1 MKKKFV
7 WVALLLCQAVA
18 VWGQGTMSIE
28 DCRRLALENN
38 KALKMADMQLKTA
51 QEKRKEA
58 FTKYLP
64 AIDASGLYLRNQKEI
79 NLLAEDAHLP
89 IYAFDGTTYQPNVVL
104 GADGV
109 PVVGADGNPVFKE
122 FALLPKD
129 AMSVDMRNVGVLQVG
144 LVQPVY
150 MGGKIRTYNQLA
162 GLSEQLAESGRAL
175 ELEQVIEETDGAYW
189 QIVSLVNRE
198 KLAGQY
204 VETLKRFARDVEA
217 LYENGMSTK
226 ADLLSVRVRLNQ
238 AEMAL
243 LRVQDGL
250 GLARMALNRLCGL
263 PLDTVF
269 TLQEED
275 LKQTVLPE
283 RMELEEVYANRP
295 EIHSLSL
302 AADIYRR
309 KERIARSEYLPS
321 VALTAN
327 YMAMTPSFFDGISNK
342 LDGMW
347 SVGIGVKAPIF
358 HWGASR
364 KSVRSARAET
374 ELMELKLE
382 EAKEMVELQVSQA
395 HFKVEEAMHKMK
407 VAESNLSRADE
418 NLRYANLGFEE
429 GTMPVLNVL
438 EAQTAW
444 LEAHTEG
451 IDARIEMKLCEVY
464 LKKAYGVLSK

>member
-1 MKKKFV
+1 MEKVSLNGVEIYPFTSEGQLLSFV
-7 WVALLLCQAVA
+7 DEHKGILVAINAEKILHATEQTRGIINRNIGYCDGAGAQ
-18 VWGQGTMSIE
+18 
-28 DCRRLALENN
+28 LAL
-38 KALKMADMQLKTA
+38 KQKGY
-51 QEKRKEA
+51 KEA
-58 FTKYLP
+58 CKVPGCELWLKIVARFSKEKTFYL
-64 AIDASGLYLRNQKEI
+64 
-79 NLLAEDAHLP
+79 
-89 IYAFDGTTYQPNVVL
+89 V
-104 GADGV
+104 
-109 PVVGADGNPVFKE
+109 
-122 FALLPKD
+122 
-129 AMSVDMRNVGVLQVG
+129 
-144 LVQPVY
+144 
-150 MGGKIRTYNQLA
+150 GGKP
-162 GLSEQLAESGRAL
+162 
-175 ELEQVIEETDGAYW
+175 QVIEETDGAYW

-269 TLQEED
+269 ALQEED

-451 IDARIEMKLCEVY
+451 IDARIELKLCEVY

>member
-1 MKKKFV
+1 M
-7 WVALLLCQAVA
+7 
-18 VWGQGTMSIE
+18 
-28 DCRRLALENN
+28 
-38 KALKMADMQLKTA
+38 
-51 QEKRKEA
+51 
-58 FTKYLP
+58 
-64 AIDASGLYLRNQKEI
+64 
-79 NLLAEDAHLP
+79 
-89 IYAFDGTTYQPNVVL
+89 
-104 GADGV
+104 
-109 PVVGADGNPVFKE
+109 
-122 FALLPKD
+122 
-129 AMSVDMRNVGVLQVG
+129 
-144 LVQPVY
+144 
-150 MGGKIRTYNQLA
+150 
-162 GLSEQLAESGRAL
+162 
-175 ELEQVIEETDGAYW
+175 
-189 QIVSLVNRE
+189 
-198 KLAGQY
+198 
-204 VETLKRFARDVEA
+204 
-217 LYENGMSTK
+217 
-226 ADLLSVRVRLNQ
+226 RVRLNQ

-269 TLQEED
+269 ALQEED
-275 LKQTVLPE
+275 LKQTVLPD

-395 HFKVEEAMHKMK
+395 HFKVEEAMLY
-407 VAESNLSRADE
+407 AEIAR
-418 NLRYANLGFEE
+418 LRRKESGSPTIAQRKAIVQQLPESHLEE
-429 GTMPVLNVL
+429 GQKAALPCNDEERMLIRYLLKFGMEPLYEEEREGQTVVQTVGDYILQEL
-438 EAQTAW
+438 EEDDLLLLDPRWYIIQTEFRTHYQQPGFTPERYFATYS
-444 LEAHTEG
+444 EP
-451 IDARIEMKLCEVY
+451 EVNM
-464 LKKAYGVLSK
+464 AVADVLSEPYELSKIWKEVDVGTLAERDLLVDLLPKVVDNYKMRRVELMCRDIDRRIVELQSSGNTDELLPLLRRKTTLNIIRKHLTEKLGRTI